1 MKSGIS
7 RKGIIAA
14 AGAFLLLIAAAA
26 SAQNQ
31 PAGQTQPAG
40 AAASQPAAAGQPAQA
55 QPEGSNVQPSDM
67 GGWRVSDFEPYVKSL
82 KELEKVGKEYSE
94 TVLKQAIDEY
104 ATGIDLLQDMES
116 EILKTK
122 AAYAKKNNLNE
133 RWYWQEIDRKNEEAR
148 HIAAL
153 KVAAKMKSI
162 SHFTRAI
169 NHIDNIQSL
178 EVRTDKQFIN
188 FQIRLFQAYVSTQYD
203 LHNLKPCIPI
213 LERYITI
220 NEKTKNDVWAYKYMS
235 SCYGFMEALLSKSA
249 QSNDDVIQ
257 DFKQKK
263 NRALLFSAEL
273 GYGVDSPQYKQLKEI
288 VEIDEKKTEKIS
300 DFK

>member
-7 RKGIIAA
+7 RTGIIAA
-14 AGAFLLLIAAAA
+14 AGAFLLLIAVAA

-31 PAGQTQPAG
+31 PAGGAQPA
-40 AAASQPAAAGQPAQA
+40 AQPAAAAD
-55 QPEGSNVQPSDM
+55 NVQPSDI

-122 AAYAKKNNLNE
+122 AAYDKKNNLNE
-133 RWYWQEIDRKNEEAR
+133 RWYWQEIDRKNEQAR
-148 HIAAL
+148 HIARL
-153 KVAAKMKSI
+153 KVEAKMKSI
-162 SHFTRAI
+162 THFTRAI
-169 NHIDNIQSL
+169 NYLDNIQSI
-178 EVRTDKQFIN
+178 EVRSDKQFIN

-203 LHNLKPCIPI
+203 MHNLKPCIPI

-235 SCYGFMEALLSKSA
+235 SCYGFMETLLLKSN
-249 QSNDDVIQ
+249 QGGDDIIH

-273 GYGVDSPQYKQLKEI
+273 AYGIESPQYKQLKEV
-288 VEIDEKKTEKIS
+288 VELDEKKTEKIS

>member
-7 RKGIIAA
+7 RTGIIAA
-14 AGAFLLLIAAAA
+14 AGAFLLLIAVAA

-31 PAGQTQPAG
+31 PAGG
-40 AAASQPAAAGQPAQA
+40 AQPAAAQPAGQA
-55 QPEGSNVQPSDM
+55 EPAANVQPSDI

-122 AAYAKKNNLNE
+122 AAYDKKNNLNE
-133 RWYWQEIDRKNEEAR
+133 RWYWQEIDRKNEQAR
-148 HIAAL
+148 HIARL
-153 KVAAKMKSI
+153 KVEAKMKSI
-162 SHFTRAI
+162 THFTRAI
-169 NHIDNIQSL
+169 NYLDNIQSI
-178 EVRTDKQFIN
+178 EVRSDKQFIN

-203 LHNLKPCIPI
+203 MHNLKPCIPI

-235 SCYGFMEALLSKSA
+235 SCYGFMENLLVKSN
-249 QSNDDVIQ
+249 QGGDDIIQ

-273 GYGVDSPQYKQLKEI
+273 AYGIESPQYKQLKEV
-288 VEIDEKKTEKIS
+288 VELDEKKTEKIS

>member
-7 RKGIIAA
+7 RTGIIAA
-14 AGAFLLLIAAAA
+14 AGAFVLLAAVAA

-31 PAGQTQPAG
+31 PAG
-40 AAASQPAAAGQPAQA
+40 AAAPAAQPAQA
-55 QPEGSNVQPSDM
+55 QPDGANNVQPSDI
-67 GGWRVSDFEPYVKSL
+67 GGWRVSDYEPYVKSL
-82 KELEKVGKEYSE
+82 KELEKVSKEYSE

-116 EILKTK
+116 EVLKAK
-122 AAYAKKNNLNE
+122 AAYEKKNNLNE

-162 SHFTRAI
+162 AHFTRAI
-169 NHIDNIQSL
+169 NYIDNIQSL

-188 FQIRLFQAYVSTQYD
+188 FEIRLFQAYVSTQYD

-235 SCYGFMEALLSKSA
+235 SCYGFMETLLTKSS

-263 NRALLFSAEL
+263 NRSLLFAAEL
-273 GYGVDSPQYKQLKEI
+273 AYGIESAQYKQLKEV
-288 VEIDEKKTEKIS
+288 VELDEKKTEKIS